1 MELIKKYFPKLSQI
15 QLTQLEALPEL
26 YVEWNAKINVVS
38 RKDMDNIVL
47 HHILHSLSIAK
58 FIKFKKGSN
67 CLDLGTGGGL
77 PGIPLAILFP
87 HSTFTLVDG
96 TAKKITV
103 ANAIIESIGL
113 ENCTAMHKRSEEL
126 KAKYDFVLARAV
138 TRLINLAPLARP
150 LISREMRNAMPNG
163 LITLKGGDLK
173 EELSEVKSYKE
184 QHAIDKYFEEE
195 YFNNKYLVYVPM
207 V

>member
-1 MELIKKYFPKLSQI
+1 MELIEKYFPNISELKKSQ
-15 QLTQLEALPEL
+15 LAALPDL
-26 YVEWNAKINVVS
+26 YREWNAKINVIS

-47 HHILHSLSIAK
+47 HHILHSLAIAK

-77 PGIPLAILFP
+77 PGIPLAIMFP
-87 HSTFTLVDG
+87 ESDFTLVDG

-103 ANAIIESIGL
+103 ANAIIEDIGIS
-113 ENCTAMHKRSEEL
+113 NCHAYPKRAEEM

-138 TRLINLAPLARP
+138 TRLDKLMGFVRP
-150 LISREMRNAMPNG
+150 LISKEMSNATPNG
-163 LITLKGGDLK
+163 LIALKGGDLGQ
-173 EELSEVKSYKE
+173 ELKEVKGYKE
-184 QHAIDKYFEEE
+184 QIAIADYFQEE
-195 YFNNKYLVYVPM
+195 YYLNKYIVYVPM